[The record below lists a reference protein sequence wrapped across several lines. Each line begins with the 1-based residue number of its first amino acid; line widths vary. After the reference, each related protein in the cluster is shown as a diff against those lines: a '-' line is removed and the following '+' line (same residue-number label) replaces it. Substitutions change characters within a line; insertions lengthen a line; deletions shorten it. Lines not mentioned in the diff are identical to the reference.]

1 MDRFWEHIN
10 CSQTQEFENW
20 DCRSTFPFL
29 EIHKWDF
36 RCRVDKQA
44 ECTCRQAENIQD
56 RLLAGRQTE
65 KQAYFRQENM
75 LDRQEYVDRSTGRQA
90 ERHR

>member
-1 MDRFWEHIN
+1 
-10 CSQTQEFENW
+10 
-20 DCRSTFPFL
+20 L

-36 RCRVDKQA
+36 RCSVDKQA
-44 ECTCRQAENIQD
+44 ECTSRQAENIQD

-75 LDRQEYVDRSTGRQA
+75 LDRQEYVDRADWKAGR
-90 ERHR
+90 ET